1 VDTSVGGRTL
11 DYDALKAPFDDTYT
25 LSKGGADLTYI
36 TAEQVVTRLNEV
48 LGSEAWSFRIL
59 DRGLVGDDHWV
70 LGQLTVHLPGGRD
83 VVREQYGEATTNR
96 GMPIGDA
103 LKSAAS
109 SALKKCAS
117 LIGVGLY
124 LSRKEEQPSKGTT
137 EERIVARAAQ
147 IPRQRDTDGNVVGG
161 TPITC
166 EACGEEMR
174 DTTRDNGTVWTATEK
189 ADFSRKKFHGRVL
202 CYGCSRNAG

>member
-1 VDTSVGGRTL
+1 VDTPVGGRAL

-124 LSRKEEQPSKGTT
+124 LSRKEEQPPTRGASAGL
-137 EERIVARAAQ
+137 ADAP
-147 IPRQRDTDGNVVGG
+147 PRQWDTDGKVVGG
-161 TPITC
+161 TPTC
-166 EACGEEMR
+166 EVCGEEITDR
-174 DTTRDNGTVWTATEK
+174 KRKDGSVWFAAEV
-189 ADFSRKKFHGRVL
+189 AEYSRKTCHGRVL
-202 CYGCSRNAG
+202 CYEHSRNAG

>member
-1 VDTSVGGRTL
+1 VDTSVGGRAL

-137 EERIVARAAQ
+137 EERVVARAAQ
-147 IPRQRDTDGNVVGG
+147 IPRQWDTDGNVVGG
-161 TPITC
+161 TPTC
-166 EACGEEMR
+166 EVCGEEITDRKRR
-174 DTTRDNGTVWTATEK
+174 DGSIWFAAEVAEY
-189 ADFSRKKFHGRVL
+189 SRKTCQGRVL
-202 CYGCSRNAG
+202 CYEHSRNAG